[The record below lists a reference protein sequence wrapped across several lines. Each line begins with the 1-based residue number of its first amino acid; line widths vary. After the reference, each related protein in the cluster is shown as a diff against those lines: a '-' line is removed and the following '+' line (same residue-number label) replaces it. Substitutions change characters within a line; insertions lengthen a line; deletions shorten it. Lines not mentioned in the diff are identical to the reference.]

1 MSLAKKIKNR
11 MPGGYCYKMCMAYRD
26 ILNRINPENKCLKG
40 YLKRVSWLFFVLG
53 FGWIDTKIMKSIYN
67 KLQKITSKD
76 GMIKLFGQDNVL
88 GAVPSPR
95 TEQCFGWMVE
105 FVDIIAPS
113 LFYKDYNYEKINML
127 FIEGPY
133 ELNDNVCIK
142 SGDVV
147 LDCGAEQGFFSA
159 AASLKGATVYAFEPS
174 TLVRE
179 RYLSK
184 TSQYNKNIIIQP
196 YALSDK
202 EGELKLTVGEEK
214 DIGVTKLVFDS
225 ELKENMEF
233 QYESVK
239 VTTIDSFVEKHSLT
253 RVDFIKCDI
262 EGAERNML
270 RGAKNTL
277 KTFAPKLSICTYHLP
292 DDPEVLEKIII
303 DANPNYIV
311 EHAYQKLYAYV
322 P

>member
-1 MSLAKKIKNR
+1 
-11 MPGGYCYKMCMAYRD
+11 
-26 ILNRINPENKCLKG
+26 
-40 YLKRVSWLFFVLG
+40 
-53 FGWIDTKIMKSIYN
+53 
-67 KLQKITSKD
+67 
-76 GMIKLFGQDNVL
+76 
-88 GAVPSPR
+88 
-95 TEQCFGWMVE
+95 
-105 FVDIIAPS
+105 
-113 LFYKDYNYEKINML
+113 
-127 FIEGPY
+127 
-133 ELNDNVCIK
+133 
-142 SGDVV
+142 
-147 LDCGAEQGFFSA
+147 
-159 AASLKGATVYAFEPS
+159 
-174 TLVRE
+174 
-179 RYLSK
+179 
-184 TSQYNKNIIIQP
+184 
-196 YALSDK
+196 
-202 EGELKLTVGEEK
+202 
-214 DIGVTKLVFDS
+214 
-225 ELKENMEF
+225 MEF